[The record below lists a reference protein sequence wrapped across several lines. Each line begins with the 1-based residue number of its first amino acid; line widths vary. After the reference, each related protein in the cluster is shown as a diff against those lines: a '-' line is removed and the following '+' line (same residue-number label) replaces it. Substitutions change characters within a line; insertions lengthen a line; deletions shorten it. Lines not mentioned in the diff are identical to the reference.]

1 MICFEAYTIRPLA
14 TLACMGGVVTA
25 AELSAVRLLLSTIF
39 ASELIIPSV
48 SWMIVRSM
56 AANIVLGTTIPLG
69 RKGYD

>member
-1 MICFEAYTIRPLA
+1 MIYFEAYTIRPLA

-39 ASELIIPSV
+39 ASELIIPSA
-48 SWMIVRSM
+48 SCMMVRFRV
-56 AANIVLGTTIPLG
+56 ANIVLGTTIPLG